1 MAQCTCRDAHATESW
16 RLIALEFMVTPTG
29 DFLKGIHKALSMK
42 TELPPDVFFRPDLRL
57 MIFRPRGVLD
67 EKAVDQVVTF
77 LEKEEEQADQ
87 CFNRFVDLS
96 KLDSIQLS
104 FDYLVRVS
112 LHRRLS
118 SMKRAPVK
126 SAFFVTSEQAEH
138 VADTHELGACGKN
151 HFSTYRD
158 VVLKLHRNASPDGIN

>member
-1 MAQCTCRDAHATESW
+1 
-16 RLIALEFMVTPTG
+16 
-29 DFLKGIHKALSMK
+29 MK

-57 MIFRPRGVLD
+57 MIFRPHGVLD

-118 SMKRAPVK
+118 SMKRPRVK
-126 SAFFVTSEQAEH
+126 SAFFVTSEQAAH
-138 VADTHELGACGKN
+138 VADTHALLTDHSPLQVEVFHEVAAAARWLG
-151 HFSTYRD
+151 
-158 VVLKLHRNASPDGIN
+158 VSPENLRIPE